1 MSAAPETGEPGE
13 GFRYPVRRAVADLL
27 RLVRPYRGRFA
38 LTLFVLLASEL
49 AGLYPGWALGRM
61 VTIFARGLGQG
72 PERTFWLLLA
82 LWAVLGLGQHL
93 LREVGHYFGYQIA
106 QRAGLDAKVAA
117 LRHVLSLDL
126 AWHERENT
134 GNRMKRIANGEE
146 GVHQLLRMSIT
157 FLLPAVVSMVGVLA
171 VLLTVDRVLSFA
183 LAVFILT
190 YYPVSHWTTR
200 RARRQA
206 VVVHEREEEVEG
218 LAYEAVSNV
227 VTVKALDLG
236 EPLHRVLAGAVGRLM
251 ESIRRRIFVYRI
263 REGTINLYGTLFRLL
278 ATAYVGYGVLHLGF
292 EVGLLVLFNT
302 YFDHIWRA
310 TSELSFFLNEAQIR
324 AVAVGRLMAVL
335 DTRPEGEA
343 AGSRPMPADWRQI
356 SLAGV
361 TFAYR
366 DEPVLQGLDLTIRRG
381 ERIGIV
387 GPSGAG
393 KTTLFQ
399 ILLKLRETYDGEIL
413 VDGVPLREIDR
424 AGYLRRTAVVLQE
437 TEVFNMPLATN
448 VEIAAEVPAGLPPAE
463 RRRRLER
470 ALAIA
475 NLTDLVGTL
484 PQGADTPVG
493 EKGARLSGGER
504 QRLGLARAV
513 YKEPEILLLDEATSN
528 LDSRS
533 EALIQDSLER
543 LFGEVTAVV
552 IAHRLSTL
560 RAMDRILVLDG
571 GRLVEQGT
579 FEDLLERRG
588 LFYALWRRQN
598 LELDALAPST
608 ASGG

>member
-1 MSAAPETGEPGE
+1 VSAAPEPDEPGE

-38 LTLFVLLASEL
+38 LTLLVLLTSEL
-49 AGLYPGWALGRM
+49 SGLYPGWALGRM
-61 VTIFARGLGQG
+61 VTLFARDLGQG

-106 QRAGLDAKVAA
+106 QRVGLDAKVAA

-157 FLLPAVVSMVGVLA
+157 FLLPAVVSMVGVVA
-171 VLLTVDRVLSFA
+171 VLLTVDRVLSLA
-183 LAVFILT
+183 LVAFILT
-190 YYPVSHWTTR
+190 YYPVSHWTTH

-236 EPLHRVLAGAVGRLM
+236 GPVHRILAGAVGRLM

-343 AGSRPMPADWRQI
+343 AGRPMPPDWREI
-356 SLAGV
+356 SLVGV

-399 ILLKLRETYDGEIL
+399 ILLKLRETYQGEIL
-413 VDGVPLREIDR
+413 IDGVPLREIGR
-424 AGYLRRTAVVLQE
+424 AGYLRRTAAVLQE

-470 ALAIA
+470 ALAAA
-475 NLTDLVGTL
+475 NLTDVVRAL
-484 PQGADTPVG
+484 PGGADTPVG
-493 EKGARLSGGER
+493 EKGVRLSGGER

-528 LDSRS
+528 LDSHS

-579 FEDLLERRG
+579 FEHLLDRRG
-588 LFYALWRRQN
+588 LFYALWRQQN
-598 LELDALAPST
+598 LELDAFAPST
-608 ASGG
+608 A